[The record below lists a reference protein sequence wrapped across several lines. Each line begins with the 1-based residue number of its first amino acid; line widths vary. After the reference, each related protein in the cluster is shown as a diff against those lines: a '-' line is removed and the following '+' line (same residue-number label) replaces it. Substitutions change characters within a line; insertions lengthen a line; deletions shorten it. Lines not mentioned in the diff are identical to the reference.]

1 MHEITASNSPSVYG
15 SASALASRQSMSRP
29 PAVAAARPRSLAD
42 DLRSRS
48 DDDLAALLAA
58 ADDNVRG
65 RLQGVF
71 IVVVAGGPRIADV
84 LLRLGSVSWSMGR
97 YDDAEPYYRGALEV
111 AGQDVAQQRMAI
123 LANTPGSDGVRLQG
137 GAQGARAILVAGQPL
152 REPIAQYGPFVM
164 NNQQQIVQAVEDY
177 RAGRLA

>member
-1 MHEITASNSPSVYG
+1 MA
-15 SASALASRQSMSRP
+15 ALAGLAGCATTQGSYGNY
-29 PAVAAARPRSLAD
+29 AAASLDANKMMADATVAQLSDNRVLAGRSHGVDGAVQRDDTQPLYLDVHLAPG
-42 DLRSRS
+42 
-48 DDDLAALLAA
+48 AAFEQPLPDSHNAF
-58 ADDNVRG
+58 VY
-65 RLQGVF
+65 V
-71 IVVVAGGPRIADV
+71 
-84 LLRLGSVSWSMGR
+84 
-97 YDDAEPYYRGALEV
+97 YRGALEV